1 MKKEPYILMS
11 NEPTL
16 NTELHR
22 KDINILYLVISIIL
36 WLLMTLWIVEIF
48 KLSAETGTESN
59 ARSYSLYYYLNS
71 YVNFEYI
78 NEAIL
83 RKLAHLF
90 EFSILSVIAF
100 FAVNTTNKISPKVAY
115 SESKMKLIKSD
126 NEMFILISL
135 WISTLYAILDEYHQL
150 FVDGRHGSIADVG
163 FDLIGIIPTL
173 LIIRVIFTIYL
184 RHLGKDEER
193 YED

>member
-1 MKKEPYILMS
+1 MKKEPYILTS
-11 NEPTL
+11 DEPTL

-22 KDINILYLVISIIL
+22 KDINILYLIISIIL

-48 KLSAETGTESN
+48 KLSAETGTDST

-71 YVNFEYI
+71 YINFQYVTEGI
-78 NEAIL
+78 I
-83 RKLAHLF
+83 RKLAHVF
-90 EFSILSVIAF
+90 EFSILAIIAF

-115 SESKMKLIKSD
+115 SESRMKLIKSD

-163 FDLIGIIPTL
+163 FDLIGIVPTL
-173 LIIRVIFTIYL
+173 LVIRVIFTIYL
-184 RHLGKDEER
+184 RHLGKHEER

>member
-11 NEPTL
+11 NEPSL

-22 KDINILYLVISIIL
+22 KDINILYLITSIIL
-36 WLLMTLWIVEIF
+36 WILVTLWIVEIF
-48 KLSAETGTESN
+48 KLSSEIGEMSAK
-59 ARSYSLYYYLNS
+59 RSLNLYNYLNYYIGFN
-71 YVNFEYI
+71 YVTDD
-78 NEAIL
+78 IL
-83 RKLAHLF
+83 RKLAHVF
-90 EFSILSVIAF
+90 EFSILAVLSF

-150 FVDGRHGSIADVG
+150 FIDGRHGSIADVG
-163 FDLIGIIPTL
+163 FDLIGIIPSLL
-173 LIIRVIFTIYL
+173 LIRIIFTIYL
-184 RHLGKDEER
+184 RHLGKNEDR